1 MRLPCHSLTRSTSP
15 IMSRRPQI
23 EEVNDSDD
31 DIAEVDISSL
41 PAAGSVVPMNPQNIS
56 TPFAHSAF
64 EDAVAGR
71 QQVED
76 DSAFK
81 SWICIYPIFF
91 DISKSYGEGRRVSK
105 DRAVECPLA
114 YNLAGG
120 ARFLRIP
127 HVFEPIKIHPGDWAN
142 PGRIRVLLK
151 GPDGLPTHPTLHTKK
166 ALYAALSEFLKKNP
180 TTKETPLKLPI
191 RGLPS
196 EKILPSPACPKGWKI
211 NTIVPL
217 HSNAVTGGGISENF
231 MQDMMEK
238 DPEMMKNI
246 RAAAR
251 RG

>member
-1 MRLPCHSLTRSTSP
+1 
-15 IMSRRPQI
+15 MSRRPQL

-31 DIAEVDISSL
+31 EISEVDISSL
-41 PAAGSVVPMNPQNIS
+41 PAAGSVVPMNLQNIS
-56 TPFAHSAF
+56 APLAQSNS
-64 EDAVAGR
+64 EDTIAGR
-71 QQVED
+71 HQMED

-91 DISKSYGEGRRVSK
+91 DIAKSYGEGRRVSA
-105 DRAVECPLA
+105 DNAVECPLA
-114 YNLAGG
+114 YTLAGG
-120 ARFLRIP
+120 ARFLQIP

-151 GPDGLPTHPTLHTKK
+151 GRDGLPTHPTLHTKK
-166 ALYAALSEFLKKNP
+166 ALYTALSHFLKKNP
-180 TTKETPLKLPI
+180 TTRETPLKFPI

-196 EKILPSPACPKGWKI
+196 EKILPPPACPKGWKL
-211 NTIVPL
+211 NAIVPL

-246 RAAAR
+246 RATAR